1 MHNAED
7 GQREI
12 ATGASGVA
20 IATFGSRI
28 LGLVRDTIIA
38 SLFTAFQT
46 DCFFLAFTIPNVLRR
61 ILGEGAINAA
71 VVPVYTDYRE
81 KEGPQ
86 AIRAFLQ
93 ALWGTSATVLGSIAV
108 IGALA
113 SPLIVALYAYGF
125 ASLPEKFELTVSL
138 NRIMFPY
145 IFFVGLTAISA
156 GVLNVHKKFFAPAL
170 SPAIW
175 NTTIISFAL
184 LLPLYLK
191 SSGIDTIYAL
201 AAGVLTGGLLQLL
214 YQTMLQTRT
223 QTLPAPR
230 VRFRNPGIRKI
241 GKLMAPLIAGF
252 GIYQVDILLSRLL
265 ASFLPEGSVSYLYYA
280 TRLVEFPQGVIFLS
294 LATASLPL
302 LSRLA
307 ARGELGALKQTYER
321 TLSMTFFLSI
331 PAAVALMVMARA
343 AICVVF
349 FRGAFDQD
357 MFRPTWMALTL
368 MAPGILGTAGIRITT
383 PVFYAFKD
391 TKTPV
396 KVAGI
401 NLAVYITCCLALMF
415 PFKHLG
421 LAAALTIAP
430 TFQFII
436 LFILLRKKI
445 HGLKLGRLAGKITRF
460 SLAAAGMALVML
472 MIQARGDW
480 EGGGNSLRNILVML
494 AEVGAGLFTYLALSR
509 IMGTQELKLLRGLLR
524 SRK

>member
-1 MHNAED
+1 MHKAED
-7 GQREI
+7 GQKEI
-12 ATGASGVA
+12 ASGASGMA

-46 DCFFLAFTIPNVLRR
+46 DCYFLAFTIPNVLRR

-81 KEGPQ
+81 KEGPE

-93 ALWGTSATVLGSIAV
+93 SLWGTAATVLGSIAV

-125 ASLPEKFELTVSL
+125 ASLPEKFDLTVNL
-138 NRIMFPY
+138 NRVMFPY
-145 IFFVGLTAISA
+145 IFFIGLTAISA
-156 GVLNVHKKFFAPAL
+156 GVLNVHRKFFAPAL

-175 NTTIISFAL
+175 NTTVISCAL

-191 SSGIDTIYAL
+191 SRGIDTIYAL
-201 AAGVLTGGLLQLL
+201 AIGVITGGLAQLL
-214 YQTMLQTRT
+214 YQTMLQAGTKT
-223 QTLPAPR
+223 MPAPK
-230 VRFRNPGIRKI
+230 VDFQNQGIRKI
-241 GKLMAPLIAGF
+241 GKLMAPLMAGF
-252 GIYQVDILLSRLL
+252 GVYQLDILLSRLL
-265 ASFLPEGSVSYLYYA
+265 ASFLPEGSVSYLYYG

-302 LSRLA
+302 LSRLV

-321 TLSMTFFLSI
+321 TISLTFFLSI
-331 PAAVALMVMARA
+331 PAAVALLVMAKA
-343 AICVVF
+343 AVCVVF

-357 MFRPTWMALTL
+357 MFRPTWMTLAL
-368 MAPGILGTAGIRITT
+368 MAPGILGTAGVRITT

-396 KVAGI
+396 VVAGI
-401 NLAVYITCCLALMF
+401 NLAIYITCCLALMF

-430 TFQFII
+430 TSQFII

-445 HGLKLGRLAGKITRF
+445 GGLKLGRLFFKIARF
-460 SLAAAGMALVML
+460 SLAAAGMALVMI
-472 MIQARGDW
+472 MVQAQGDW
-480 EGGGNSLRNILVML
+480 ESGGNNLRNVLVLL
-494 AEVGAGLFTYLALSR
+494 AEVGAGFFTYLALSR
-509 IMGTQELKLLRGLLR
+509 IMGAQELKLLGGLLR
-524 SRK
+524 RR